1 MNRKSQ
7 KKYWAMNAIN
17 KSEDPDKVTCSVC
30 GQPFG
35 KNDVN
40 AKKRHE
46 DWHNIKNQK
55 KYATKNKTWG
65 NVKWD

>member
-7 KKYWAMNAIN
+7 KKYWAMNAIK
-17 KSEDPDKVTCSVC
+17 KSDDPDKVTCSVC

-40 AKKRHE
+40 AKKDMKIGITE
-46 DWHNIKNQK
+46 NMKKSMQQK
-55 KYATKNKTWG
+55 TKLG
-65 NVKWD
+65 VM